1 MADYVQPTVY
11 HHDICNGRPR
21 TMLYYQNFVPHV
33 IADLPVSPPCS
44 PRSDGGDDHDDDPE
58 YDIEYTLHRVI
69 DWPTQFTRRESAY
82 RNKRSCQRNNKQKKN
97 ISKSMR
103 RLGKLKQPGGSSCNQ
118 RR

>member
-1 MADYVQPTVY
+1 MVWPTGCVY
-11 HHDICNGRPR
+11 EYQTCNGLSRVLVYEP
-21 TMLYYQNFVPHV
+21 TLVPHV

-44 PRSDGGDDHDDDPE
+44 PRSDGGDDHDDDPG
-58 YDIEYTLHRVI
+58 YDIEYYLLSTCLRWHM
-69 DWPTQFTRRESAY
+69 QFTRRESAY
-82 RNKRSCQRNNKQKKN
+82 RNKRSCPRNSKQKN

>member
-1 MADYVQPTVY
+1 MADYGQHTVY
-11 HHDICNGRPR
+11 CEDICNGRPR
-21 TMLYYQNFVPHV
+21 LMLYYQTLVPHV

-44 PRSDGGDDHDDDPE
+44 PRSDGGDDHDYHPE
-58 YDIEYTLHRVI
+58 YDIELTLHHVI
-69 DWPTQFTRRESAY
+69 DWRPQFTHRESAY
-82 RNKRSCQRNNKQKKN
+82 RNKRSYPRNSKQKN

>member
-1 MADYVQPTVY
+1 MADYGQHTVY
-11 HHDICNGRPR
+11 CEGICNGRPR
-21 TMLYYQNFVPHV
+21 LMLYYQTLVPHV

-44 PRSDGGDDHDDDPE
+44 PRSDGGDDHDYHPE
-58 YDIEYTLHRVI
+58 YDIELTLHRVI
-69 DWPTQFTRRESAY
+69 DWRPQFTHRESAY
-82 RNKRSCQRNNKQKKN
+82 RNKRSYPRNSKQKN